1 MVYLIV
7 VALSIAIILLTAKV
21 ILLKKEFRKVAARL
35 SKEDDRAL
43 TVDGIDR
50 DLSLMIAEVNR
61 IYHRTLMIRNDAT
74 KNEKSLRNAISMVS
88 HDMKTPLTS
97 VIGYLQL
104 ALKSEGDDVRK
115 SIGIALERAEYLN
128 ELVND
133 FFEVSLVDSDRYVI
147 NVETFNV
154 CELICEEIFALAPD
168 FDKRGII
175 PKFDNSDEDIKII
188 TDRKM
193 FTRIVQNLMSNCVK
207 YSECKTDISI
217 RKENSCLY
225 LTVVSETSKT
235 VDTDKIF
242 DKFYREDESRTGSGA
257 GLGMYI
263 CKRFADA
270 LGGEIRAEQRGN
282 DLFVYLT
289 IPDNLN

>member
-1 MVYLIV
+1 MVYLIIV
-7 VALSIAIILLTAKV
+7 VLSIATIILTAKV

-43 TVDGIDR
+43 TVDGVDR
-50 DLSLMIAEVNR
+50 DLSSMIAEVNR
-61 IYHRTLMIRNDAT
+61 MYHRTLMIRNDAT

-154 CELICEEIFALAPD
+154 YELICEEIFALAPD

-175 PKFDNSDEDIKII
+175 PHFDNSDEDIKIF

-193 FTRIVQNLMSNCVK
+193 FTRIIQNLLSNCVK
-207 YSECKTDISI
+207 YSECKTAISV
-217 RKENSCLY
+217 RKENGWLY
-225 LTVVSETSKT
+225 LSVVSGTNKT
-235 VDTDKIF
+235 VDTDRIF

-270 LGGEIRAEQRGN
+270 LGGEIRAEQRGS
-282 DLFVYLT
+282 DLFMYLI
-289 IPDNLN
+289 IPDDLN

>member
-7 VALSIAIILLTAKV
+7 VALSIATILLTAKV
-21 ILLKKEFRKVAARL
+21 ILLKKELRNVAARL

-43 TVDGIDR
+43 TVDGVDR
-50 DLSLMIAEVNR
+50 DLSSLIAEINR
-61 IYHRTLMIRNDAT
+61 MYQRTLVIRNDAT

-104 ALKSEGDDVRK
+104 ARKSEGDDIQK

-133 FFEVSLVDSDRYVI
+133 FFEVSLVDLDRYVI
-147 NVETFNV
+147 TIETFNV
-154 CELICEEIFALAPD
+154 CELICEEIFALAPG

-193 FTRIVQNLMSNCVK
+193 FTRIVQNLLSNCVK
-207 YSECKTDISI
+207 YSERKTDISI
-217 RKENSCLY
+217 HKENGSVY
-225 LTVVSETSKT
+225 LTVVSGTSKT
-235 VDTDKIF
+235 VDTDRLF

-270 LGGEIRAEQRGN
+270 LGGEIRAEQSGS
-282 DLFVYLT
+282 DLFMYLI
-289 IPDNLN
+289 IPDHLN

>member
-1 MVYLIV
+1 M
-7 VALSIAIILLTAKV
+7 
-21 ILLKKEFRKVAARL
+21 
-35 SKEDDRAL
+35 
-43 TVDGIDR
+43 TVDGVDR
-50 DLSLMIAEVNR
+50 DLSSLIAEINR
-61 IYHRTLMIRNDAT
+61 MYQRTLVIRNDAT

-104 ALKSEGDDVRK
+104 ARKSEGDDIQK

-133 FFEVSLVDSDRYVI
+133 FFEVSLVDLDRYVI
-147 NVETFNV
+147 TIETFNV

-175 PKFDNSDEDIKII
+175 PHFDNSDEDIKIF

-193 FTRIVQNLMSNCVK
+193 FTRIIQNLLSNCVK
-207 YSECKTDISI
+207 YSECKTAISV
-217 RKENSCLY
+217 RKENGRVY
-225 LTVVSETSKT
+225 LTVISGTSKT
-235 VDTDKIF
+235 VDTDRLF

-270 LGGEIRAEQRGN
+270 LGGEIRAEQRGS
-282 DLFVYLT
+282 DLFMYLI
-289 IPDNLN
+289 IPDDLN